1 MERVHKIWEHP
12 LYREQFQN
20 LQLAE
25 SERRFCR
32 HTLEHFLDVA
42 RLAYI
47 SSLENDVGLPKE
59 IIYAAALLHDIG
71 RYAQIT
77 RGISHEK
84 AGAELAGRIM
94 ADCGFLPEEIS
105 AVQEAILNHRNTG
118 DAAMSEQIS
127 TVQEPILNHR
137 NTGDAA
143 MLEQISAGGRKD
155 QAHFASSDL
164 SALLYRAD
172 KQSRCCFACP
182 AAGECN
188 WSQEKRNLQI
198 TI

>member
-1 MERVHKIWEHP
+1 MVRSMERVHKIWEHP
-12 LYREQFQN
+12 LYQEQFQN

-25 SERRFCR
+25 TERRFCR

-47 SSLENDVGLPKE
+47 NSLENDVGLPKE

-94 ADCGFLPEEIS
+94 ADCGYLPEEIS

-127 TVQEPILNHR
+127 
-137 NTGDAA
+137 
-143 MLEQISAGGRKD
+143 AGSRKN
-155 QAHFASSDL
+155 QAHSASSAL